1 MIIKIQNGD
10 RIEIL
15 TSQNSKGPSR
25 DWLNIVKSTQARNK
39 INQWFKKEFKEENIV
54 RGKEMLAAYCKTK
67 SIVLSDLT
75 KPKYMQVVQVKY
87 GFRDWDAV
95 LASIGHGGLK
105 EGQVINRL
113 LEEYEKDHKA
123 AVTDETIIERG
134 I

>member
-1 MIIKIQNGD
+1 
-10 RIEIL
+10 
-15 TSQNSKGPSR
+15 
-25 DWLNIVKSTQARNK
+25 
-39 INQWFKKEFKEENIV
+39 
-54 RGKEMLAAYCKTK
+54 MLAAYCKTK

-113 LEEYEKDHKA
+113 LEEYEK
-123 AVTDETIIERG
+123 IIRQL
-134 I
+134 